1 MPVIGLVN
9 SGPPE
14 AAGYRAAAFRQG
26 LNEMGYVERQNVII
40 EYRWAG
46 PCRRRRG

>member
-1 MPVIGLVN
+1 MPMIGLVN